1 MAEMG
6 WFQFSL
12 FAMLIWGVWGFLGK
26 IALNNLDWKVVY
38 IFSGI
43 GQLIVYLVFFVAAR
57 PSLAFSGNSTYYAL
71 IFGALGVLAN
81 VPFYQALSLGKA
93 SIVLPVSNL
102 YPIITI
108 LLAVALLREQLTV
121 TQGVGIIFGMLAIVL
136 ISTG

>member
-1 MAEMG
+1 MTEMG

-12 FAMLIWGVWGFLGK
+12 FAMLMWGVWGFLGK

-38 IFSGI
+38 IFGGI
-43 GQLIVYLVFFVAAR
+43 GQMIVYLIFFVTAR
-57 PSLAFSGNSTYYAL
+57 PSLTFSGNSTYYAL

-81 VPFYQALSLGKA
+81 IPFYQALSLGKA

-108 LLAVALLREQLTV
+108 ILAVALLREQLTL
-121 TQGVGIIFGMLAIVL
+121 TQGVGIMFGMIAIVL